1 MEDNNSKITTIV
13 VLIILVIGLSLYFFN
28 SSGNNVDKKRT
39 IMIYMSGSDLESKA
53 GAATSDINAI
63 NPSEVDLNTMNIL
76 LYTGG
81 SSKWHNNLINS
92 TENAIYELK
101 DNGFSKIKSYSQ
113 KNMSTSDTLEDYLKY
128 VYENYKTD
136 KYDLIVWDHGGAW
149 QGAVSDDFNKGDY
162 LELSEFNSALSN
174 SPFKDNKLEAV
185 IFKTCLNSSYEVGV
199 TLAPYANYLVGSEE
213 VTFAGN
219 IVYALDFLNDIDGD
233 TDPVTIGEMFA
244 DSYYNNTVVKGNLV
258 NRKVMAFSVVD
269 LTKIDTL
276 TEEIGNFFNG
286 IDINENYEDISR
298 VRNNLHEYGGN
309 NVKTFD
315 IVDAYHLIDE
325 LSPYSSYDSE
335 KVLEAFNNVVVNCY
349 STNENTSKCLSIFF
363 PFNGLEKAKD
373 YGLKVYKTLAFNDN
387 YYNFIDGFSFK
398 QSQAETSTSMLKLDE
413 GHFTNPITINNKI
426 LSLLLTDDEKKD
438 ILDIKYHV
446 LKKENNNYKL
456 IKTGDN
462 TIIDGNNL
470 LIDLSNRYLKVNN
483 EYVTLNY
490 LDGNYNVIGYLTNDN
505 NELNNKVNYLI
516 SEDNKIVDTIEETEG
531 EVIGNLI
538 YDYNDYNYL
547 VFNYD
552 NYQFNKVFDN
562 KWKES
567 INTNNKVVEKNN
579 LLINLVNLDD
589 DEYYVV
595 LEIRDLNNKVHYTKL
610 EKIK

>member
-28 SSGNNVDKKRT
+28 SSGNNIDKKRT

-53 GAATSDINAI
+53 G
-63 NPSEVDLNTMNIL
+63 
-76 LYTGG
+76 YTGG

-233 TDPVTIGEMFA
+233 TDPITIGEMFA

-286 IDINENYEDISR
+286 INS
-298 VRNNLHEYGGN
+298 
-309 NVKTFD
+309 
-315 IVDAYHLIDE
+315 
-325 LSPYSSYDSE
+325 
-335 KVLEAFNNVVVNCY
+335 
-349 STNENTSKCLSIFF
+349 
-363 PFNGLEKAKD
+363 
-373 YGLKVYKTLAFNDN
+373 
-387 YYNFIDGFSFK
+387 
-398 QSQAETSTSMLKLDE
+398 
-413 GHFTNPITINNKI
+413 
-426 LSLLLTDDEKKD
+426 
-438 ILDIKYHV
+438 
-446 LKKENNNYKL
+446 
-456 IKTGDN
+456 
-462 TIIDGNNL
+462 
-470 LIDLSNRYLKVNN
+470 
-483 EYVTLNY
+483 
-490 LDGNYNVIGYLTNDN
+490 
-505 NELNNKVNYLI
+505 
-516 SEDNKIVDTIEETEG
+516 
-531 EVIGNLI
+531 
-538 YDYNDYNYL
+538 
-547 VFNYD
+547 
-552 NYQFNKVFDN
+552 
-562 KWKES
+562 
-567 INTNNKVVEKNN
+567 
-579 LLINLVNLDD
+579 
-589 DEYYVV
+589 
-595 LEIRDLNNKVHYTKL
+595 
-610 EKIK
+610 